1 MARNKPDPTHASL
14 PTPCEARGREFR
26 GAACAELIRDGMMA
40 EAAVDKAFNRAEEI
54 LLQVHIWLILARRA

>member
-1 MARNKPDPTHASL
+1 MACNTPDPTHASL

-54 LLQVHIWLILARRA
+54 FSKFTFG